1 MSYDA
6 PTFAYVLVEVA
17 PNGAEKVAEL
27 FEADSLEA
35 AEAYAAQ
42 VNTTGLD
49 VFVQR
54 FRIAG
59 RFQRFR
65 IAGRSQRFRIAGRFA
80 VLSLFRSN
88 NPEDAD
94 APYYLG
100 L

>member
-6 PTFAYVLVEVA
+6 PTRAYVLVEVA
-17 PNGAEKVAEL
+17 PNGAEKVVEL
-27 FEADSLEA
+27 FDADSKDA

-42 VNTTGLD
+42 RNTTELD
-49 VFVQR
+49 KHVRR

-59 RFQRFR
+59 RFMV
-65 IAGRSQRFRIAGRFA
+65 S
-80 VLSLFRSN
+80 SLFRSN
-88 NPEDAD
+88 SPEDAD

>member
-6 PTFAYVLVEVA
+6 PTRAYVLVEGA
-17 PNGAEKVAEL
+17 PNGAEKVVAL

-42 VNTTGLD
+42 FNKSELD
-49 VFVQR
+49 KHVQR

-59 RFQRFR
+59 RFMV
-65 IAGRSQRFRIAGRFA
+65 SY
-80 VLSLFRSN
+80 LFRSN

-94 APYYLG
+94 APYYTG